1 MFKKMLKKGSIGIN
15 SIILTVIGIVI
26 AIALVPVIVS
36 SVNSV
41 TPNLSGGALILLGL
55 VTLIFIAGIISLIVK
70 KMIGGGN

>member
-1 MFKKMLKKGSIGIN
+1 MFEKMKKKGSIAIN

-41 TPNLSGGALILLGL
+41 TPNLSGGALILVGL

-70 KMIGGGN
+70 KMIGGQ